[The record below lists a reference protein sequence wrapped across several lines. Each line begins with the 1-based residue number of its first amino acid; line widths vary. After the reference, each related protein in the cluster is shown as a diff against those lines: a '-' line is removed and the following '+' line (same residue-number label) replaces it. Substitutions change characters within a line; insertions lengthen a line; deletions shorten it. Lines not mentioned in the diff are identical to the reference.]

1 MTDDEARMTALAKTG
16 GPPAQAELLRILG
29 RLGPVDRLLIEAVVA
44 ERDAFRAALRKA
56 IDLAWTG
63 HGLPDDLRALEAV
76 LSKE

>member
-1 MTDDEARMTALAKTG
+1 MAEALVAGEFTH
-16 GPPAQAELLRILG
+16 E
-29 RLGPVDRLLIEAVVA
+29 DAVVA
-44 ERDAFRAALRKA
+44 RRERDAAVATINIRELHIAELKAALRKA